1 MFSKIEDRVM
11 AMEKIADLGIDT
23 YVTIEPIMDF
33 DLDEMV
39 NLIKRCKPEQVNI
52 GKNTNKMVQ
61 LPEPPK
67 NKVLSLI
74 DELLKF
80 TTVHIKDNIKEW
92 IPDDY
97 LQKSQSK

>member
-1 MFSKIEDRVM
+1 M

-67 NKVLSLI
+67 
-74 DELLKF
+74 
-80 TTVHIKDNIKEW
+80 IKC
-92 IPDDY
+92 
-97 LQKSQSK
+97 